1 MNGSNESLTTIVKRL
16 TEAKLKDVEV
26 VLGVPAPYIPLT
38 SQLAKGSSIK
48 IAGENSYTKS
58 SGAFTGEVSPDML
71 LDTGATWVILG
82 HSERR
87 AIFEESSE
95 LIAEKV
101 KFAVDKGLSVI
112 FCCGESKE
120 DRESGKTLDV
130 VKAQLDPVIKS
141 LTKADWSKVVVAYE
155 PVWAIGTGLTATP
168 QDAQDTHKD
177 IRAYLAEQVSPEI
190 SEATRILYGGSVN
203 AKTAPDL
210 SKAVDIDGFLVGGAS
225 LKPEFVDIINV

>member
-1 MNGSNESLTTIVKRL
+1 MNGSKESLTTIVKRL
-16 TEAKLKDVEV
+16 TDAKLKDVEV
-26 VLGVPAPYIPLT
+26 VLGVPAPYISLA
-38 SQLAKGSSIK
+38 SQLAEGSSVE
-48 IAGENSYTKS
+48 IAGENSYVKS

-87 AIFEESSE
+87 AIFKESSE
-95 LIAEKV
+95 FIAEKV
-101 KFAVDKGLSVI
+101 KFALDKGLGVI

-130 VKAQLDPVIKS
+130 VKSQIEPVIKA
-141 LTKADWSKVVVAYE
+141 LTKEDWAKLVVAYE

-177 IRAYLAEQVSPEI
+177 IRAYLAEQVSSDIAE
-190 SEATRILYGGSVN
+190 STRILYGGSVS

-210 SKAVDIDGFLVGGAS
+210 SVSTDIDGFLVGGAS